1 MFKIIVSKIP
11 LKYKLIIFKKGIE
24 INKKQKALIAYYL
37 SINEANKNMFIINL
51 ALLFYNINLLYLKN

>member
-11 LKYKLIIFKKGIE
+11 LKYKLIIFKKGIQ
-24 INKKQKALIAYYL
+24 ISKKQKNLMNYYL